1 MNKSLITLT
10 SILVATA
17 CQALAQYTDET
28 TPLIVVSS
36 MTRTDS
42 YVNRTTVETVPVTIK
57 LNPSSTY
64 YARNINVTNNYQG
77 GAWDPGA
84 GIQATNT
91 AALLDLRADEGTW
104 NVITTNGAYA
114 RGLWIST
121 KQESFI
127 SNTKFITNGHS
138 STGMTATG
146 GAVSLDNV
154 RFHLSSSLGE
164 NMMGL
169 HTTSSSTVSNQGQ
182 RGITITSDRSGPVS
196 AAIWAD
202 DGGSVD
208 LHDATI
214 DIYQTRP
221 DSGGVLHS
229 CLGAVITLTDSRIAS
244 SDGNTLI
251 DTHNVGTGTV
261 NLHNV
266 NLDRAKNQRIYS
278 SDSGAVLQVNLSGE
292 THLDG
297 YTQIG
302 DAAATIHINLESGA
316 SWNVTEHSDLGLN
329 STLILDGT
337 CAISFVTDLSDFTNI
352 NAAVVMLEAG
362 AVLQLD
368 RNADAFETGDLVTL
382 FTGAMGD
389 DFTNEGAL
397 LLTADGY
404 RIDYIDYDN
413 GTFEVRG
420 VLQPIPEPSGATL
433 GLLSLVFL
441 AVRRKR

>member
-1 MNKSLITLT
+1 MKKSLLIIN
-10 SILVATA
+10 SILVTTV
-17 CQALAQYTDET
+17 CPTFAQYTDET
-28 TPLIVVSS
+28 TQLIVVSS
-36 MTRTDS
+36 MTKTES
-42 YVNRTTVETVPVTIK
+42 YVNRTTDDTVVTTAR

-64 YARNINVTNNYQG
+64 YGRNINITNNYQG

-104 NVITTNGAYA
+104 NIITTNGAYA

-127 SNTKFITNGHS
+127 SNTKFMTNGHS
-138 STGMTATG
+138 STGMVATG

-154 RFHLSSSLGE
+154 QFHLSSSLGKD
-164 NMMGL
+164 MKGL
-169 HTTSSSTVSNQGQ
+169 NATSSAIVTNQGQ
-182 RGITITSDRSGPVS
+182 RGVTITSDRNGSVL

-202 DGGSVD
+202 DGGQVD

-266 NLDRAKNQRIYS
+266 NLDRAKNQRIFS
-278 SDSGAVLQVNLSGE
+278 SDNGAILQVNLSGD

-297 YTQIG
+297 YAVTG

-316 SWNVTEHSDLGLN
+316 SWNVTEDSDLGFN
-329 STLILDGT
+329 STLTLDGT
-337 CAISFVTDLSDFTNI
+337 SSISFVTDLSDFTNI

-362 AVLQLD
+362 AILQLD
-368 RNADAFETGDLVTL
+368 RNADTFETGDLVTL
-382 FTGAMGD
+382 FSGAMGD

-420 VLQPIPEPSGATL
+420 VLRPIPEPATTTL
-433 GLLSLVFL
+433 GLLSLGFL
-441 AVRRKR
+441 AIRRKR